1 MGAPEQAP
9 VALDLRVGQRGLGV
23 GNGPGDEGDPAVGA
37 DARRAVEPARRE
49 DAKHAQD
56 ERSRGLGHDACPV
69 AASPGAGTTT
79 LHSLAMQIRGR
90 LKRRRRL
97 GEPAWFE
104 ERVRQIARDERL
116 HHHAVF
122 GDEGR
127 LRIDRS
133 AQVHNATFNTVS
145 GTITVHPHAFFG
157 HGVSVLTGT
166 HDITKEGAARSRS
179 FPRRGRDIVIEQG
192 AWVASNATILGPC
205 TIGEHAVVAA
215 GAVVTGDVP
224 ARTIYAGVPAKQV
237 GTV

>member
-1 MGAPEQAP
+1 
-9 VALDLRVGQRGLGV
+9 
-23 GNGPGDEGDPAVGA
+23 
-37 DARRAVEPARRE
+37 
-49 DAKHAQD
+49 
-56 ERSRGLGHDACPV
+56 
-69 AASPGAGTTT
+69 
-79 LHSLAMQIRGR
+79 MQIRGR
-90 LKRRRRL
+90 FKRRRRL
-97 GEPAWFE
+97 TEPPWFE

-116 HHHAVF
+116 TSPAVF

-127 LRIDRS
+127 LKVHKS

-145 GTITVHPHAFFG
+145 GTITIEAHAFFG

-179 FPRRGRDIVIEQG
+179 FPRRGRDVVIEEG

-205 TIGEHAVVAA
+205 VIGEHAVVAA

-224 ARTIYAGVPAKQV
+224 ARTIYAGVPARQV